1 MSDRHRSRALSL
13 LTAAVAIPLVALAGA
28 GCGGDDE
35 QATAAA
41 GPPKTT
47 DGGSATIGVANAG
60 SLGRIVVD
68 SQGRTVYLF
77 AKDTGPASTCS
88 GDCAVEWP
96 PVTTKGKPRVGSGVS
111 ANKVG
116 TTSRSDGK
124 TQVTYNGHPLYLF
137 EGDSGAGD
145 TNGQG
150 ITAFGA
156 RWYVLSQAGNQVTA
170 GASSSGSNRAY

>member
-1 MSDRHRSRALSL
+1 MTRSKAVSL
-13 LTAAVAIPLVALAGA
+13 LTAAAAIVLVALAVA
-28 GCGGDDE
+28 GCGGDDDD

-47 DGGSATIGVANAG
+47 GGGSATIGVANAA
-60 SLGRIVVD
+60 SLGRILVD

-77 AKDTGPASTCS
+77 VKDTRLASTCS
-88 GDCAVEWP
+88 GECAVEWP
-96 PVTTKGKPRVGSGVS
+96 PVTAKGKPKVGSGVT
-111 ANKVG
+111 AREVG

-137 EGDSGAGD
+137 EGDNEAGD

-150 ITAFGA
+150 ISAFGA
-156 RWYVLSQAGNQVTA
+156 RWYVLSPAGNHVTSSE
-170 GASSSGSNRAY
+170 SSSRGTSGY